1 MFMSETEGVGERER
15 KRETA
20 QEREKGRERVIESE
34 GERVREKESAAL
46 HPLLLPLSW
55 RAIHESRIPFA

>member
-20 QEREKGRERVIESE
+20 QEREKGRERVIESD

-46 HPLLLPLSW
+46 QPLLLPLSR
-55 RAIHESRIPFA
+55 RAVHESRTSFA